1 MSEAENTEVVA
12 GSGEP
17 EQVVAETTETE
28 VVDATETEESTTSE
42 PGVDP
47 AEKPK
52 PKGAG
57 KRIGELTHKR
67 KLAEQ
72 ERDYWKEQALNG
84 KQPPAKTDVVTD
96 ATEAPKAPNSLNYD
110 SDDDYQKAMDVWLDQ
125 ATDRKLSQ
133 KEKQA
138 EEKRVQV
145 QQQEVFQTWESKQSD
160 FADKYEDYYDVAHA
174 EDLPISKDMVEALTS
189 SDKGPEILYH
199 LGRNPQ
205 EAARICQLPPIA
217 AAREI
222 GKIEAKIALTPPK
235 KTTNAP
241 PPINTLSGAGTGAVI
256 DQDSMT
262 TNDWME
268 ARRKQLN

>member
-1 MSEAENTEVVA
+1 MSEEENTEIVA

-17 EQVVAETTETE
+17 EQVVAETEAVEAET
-28 VVDATETEESTTSE
+28 TEESTASE
-42 PGVDP
+42 TGDDP

-52 PKGAG
+52 PRGAG

-84 KQPPAKTDVVTD
+84 KPEPVKKDVVAD
-96 ATEAPKAPNSLNYD
+96 PVVAPNSLDFD
-110 SDDDYQKAMDVWLDQ
+110 SNDDYQKAMNEWVDQ

-133 KEKQA
+133 KEQQA
-138 EEKRVQV
+138 ETKRVQI
-145 QQQEVFQTWESKQSD
+145 QQQEVFQTWENKQSD
-160 FADKYEDYYDVAHA
+160 FADTHDDYYDVAHA
-174 EDLPISKDMVEALTS
+174 ENLPVSKDMVEALTS

-222 GKIEAKIALTPPK
+222 GKIEAKIALTPPR

-241 PPINTLSGAGTGAVI
+241 PPINTLSGAGTGAVT

-268 ARRKQLN
+268 ARRKQL